1 MKENN
6 VEASFDRP
14 RNLHNDLIKHE
25 QISNEQDEMSLALLP
40 PDHPY
45 YTQVSTIIERVSS
58 HSKDQLMNEIEEI
71 KYSVKQKEQQ
81 REEQGATLY
90 DKQQEILRQN
100 DKLEEYAQIQETV
113 QQRYCEEEAV
123 RHLKSREQR
132 RKLELNLSQAQNQLA
147 GILLEMERIKT
158 NNYRIVQENEE
169 LSVQLE
175 SLEKKS
181 DNFNA
186 ELKHLETQTEI
197 K

>member
-40 PDHPY
+40 PDHPLLAKF
-45 YTQVSTIIERVSS
+45 QQSLKEFLLRA
-58 HSKDQLMNEIEEI
+58 KDQLMNEIEEI

-100 DKLEEYAQIQETV
+100 DKLEEYAQQIQETV
-113 QQRYCEEEAV
+113 QQRHCEEEAV
-123 RHLKSREQR
+123 RH
-132 RKLELNLSQAQNQLA
+132 
-147 GILLEMERIKT
+147 IKAE
-158 NNYRIVQENEE
+158 YEE
-169 LSVQLE
+169 
-175 SLEKKS
+175 KAK
-181 DNFNA
+181 
-186 ELKHLETQTEI
+186 
-197 K
+197 